1 MRANG
6 WASSAGASLPGCR
19 QDINLFFRHQN
30 KSARYVQSNPVHIT
44 KSENAIKSVSIN
56 GPYLVG

>member
-1 MRANG
+1 MQTDG
-6 WASSAGASLPGCR
+6 LPALGHLYLAA
-19 QDINLFFRHQN
+19 DKTNLFFRHQN

-44 KSENAIKSVSIN
+44 KSENAIESVSIN